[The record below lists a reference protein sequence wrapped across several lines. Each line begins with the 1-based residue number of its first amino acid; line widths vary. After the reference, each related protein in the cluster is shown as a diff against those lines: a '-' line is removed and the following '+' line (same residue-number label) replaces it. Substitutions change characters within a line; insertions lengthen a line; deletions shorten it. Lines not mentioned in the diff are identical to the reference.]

1 MAERD
6 VASRLRQSTWNGSIP
21 LEIRLHKGD
30 CRTYDESDPYLIQF
44 PRISYLGLL
53 IHKLHAF
60 FARSLIYPDVT
71 PKDAWLSYEDVPLKW
86 HYPLG
91 LLYDLYSGAE
101 PAYPSATDTEAEQA
115 HKIENTEEERQH
127 LPWRLTVHFSDFP
140 SEQLVLLDNDDKH
153 MHDLFI
159 HSVKEADYLRTG
171 TGKTVMFLSKEDSTQ
186 LWSGVKN
193 HDFAV
198 YNPINQ
204 KLLNPQG
211 VNLRHLPVRLYLPHA
226 SSEGVQEETA
236 PGSLRVVQRLVTPNL
251 SSNRATTDHRD
262 STERDIA
269 DTISEQTQS
278 AAGAG
283 RVARSGAAAEREC
296 GGAGARDGISR
307 WLAAHCGGYD
317 GLNKDL
323 CQQRRRSHG
332 RRVMWRRY
340 STIPDSNNI
349 GSTGSVTIADAATQ
363 LRRPKARVQLA
374 PLASADGACDMV
386 MLCSVSKAV

>member
-1 MAERD
+1 MAEN

-101 PAYPSATDTEAEQA
+101 PAYPSDTDTDAEQA
-115 HKIENTEEERQH
+115 HKIESTEEERQH

-140 SEQLVLLDNDDKH
+140 SEQLVQLDNDDKH

-251 SSNRATTDHRD
+251 SSRQPQTIGTALNAILPTLFPSRRSPLLAQAVLHGAVLPLSASVEELVRATAYLDGWLH
-262 STERDIA
+262 IA
-269 DTISEQTQS
+269 
-278 AAGAG
+278 
-283 RVARSGAAAEREC
+283 V
-296 GGAGARDGISR
+296 
-307 WLAAHCGGYD
+307 
-317 GLNKDL
+317 
-323 CQQRRRSHG
+323 
-332 RRVMWRRY
+332 VMM
-340 STIPDSNNI
+340 
-349 GSTGSVTIADAATQ
+349 G
-363 LRRPKARVQLA
+363 
-374 PLASADGACDMV
+374 
-386 MLCSVSKAV
+386 